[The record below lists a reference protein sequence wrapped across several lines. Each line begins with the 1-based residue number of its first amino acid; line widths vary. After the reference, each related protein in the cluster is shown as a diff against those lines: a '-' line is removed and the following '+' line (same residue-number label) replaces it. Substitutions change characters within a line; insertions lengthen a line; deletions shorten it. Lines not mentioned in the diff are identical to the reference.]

1 MLLERLEQSLAGGEE
16 APPPAD
22 EDDELEDI
30 PDEAAGDAGDLVDPD
45 AKETP
50 AKVPAAQDKETPADD
65 AAPAAAAAAED
76 APPAKSEE
84 EIAAERAALVAAVEA
99 DIAKRKERA
108 ERFGMPFEL
117 TDLDKR
123 RLECAKTGKPM
134 PGSKE
139 EAEANR
145 RKLSKGERG
154 DKGAGRDAR
163 FRNDGAPKSKAK
175 KEDKCKNCGKLGHWA
190 RECRQPGGGAHG
202 QKQAQQQPKS
212 KAKKE
217 DKCKNCGKLGHWA
230 RECRQPGGGAH
241 PAGAKKPEGGKRKS
255 DAADAEAAREA
266 REAKKKKRAEA
277 FGTGEQMK
285 AMDPEWEAKLAAR
298 AARFAAQ

>member
-99 DIAKRKERA
+99 DIAKRKQRA

-154 DKGAGRDAR
+154 NKGAGRDAR

-175 KEDKCKNCGKLGHWA
+175 KEDKRKNRGKLGRWA
-190 RECRQPGGGAHG
+190 REGRQPG
-202 QKQAQQQPKS
+202 S
-212 KAKKE
+212 
-217 DKCKNCGKLGHWA
+217 
-230 RECRQPGGGAH
+230 GAH

-277 FGTGEQMK
+277 FGTSEQMK

>member
-1 MLLERLEQSLAGGEE
+1 M
-16 APPPAD
+16 
-22 EDDELEDI
+22 
-30 PDEAAGDAGDLVDPD
+30 
-45 AKETP
+45 
-50 AKVPAAQDKETPADD
+50 PAAQDKETPADD

-99 DIAKRKERA
+99 DIAKRKQRA

-175 KEDKCKNCGKLGHWA
+175 KGDK
-190 RECRQPGGGAHG
+190 R
-202 QKQAQQQPKS
+202 
-212 KAKKE
+212 KKR
-217 DKCKNCGKLGHWA
+217 G
-230 RECRQPGGGAH
+230 
-241 PAGAKKPEGGKRKS
+241 KKPEGGKRKS
-255 DAADAEAAREA
+255 DAANAEAAREA

-277 FGTGEQMK
+277 FGTSEQMK